1 MIPYRIYLS
10 GGGVTVSAHI
20 GALQELSKHISLET
34 VKEWMGVSAGGFI
47 SMCLCIGYTLE
58 ELEEFCL
65 NFDFNHIKEVD
76 SIPGLVLNYG
86 LDTGDRLYRM
96 ITACLHIKGL
106 SSEFTFK
113 ECQEKYNISLRIV
126 ATDLNK
132 GKPFICSPYDTPNY
146 SIANAIRASMSVPL
160 YYQPFVCPE
169 TGHFLVD
176 GAVISNYPLFVLS
189 KEEQARTLGILIR
202 TSVEPKETIEFEEY
216 LLRPLSIMYVNKMEC
231 ESTLYSSHCIQ
242 IMLGQVNIIDFSLT
256 KEVKQETIQKG
267 KEAVHTYM
275 KMLPR
280 VKRRNSL

>member
-1 MIPYRIYLS
+1 
-10 GGGVTVSAHI
+10 
-20 GALQELSKHISLET
+20 
-34 VKEWMGVSAGGFI
+34 
-47 SMCLCIGYTLE
+47 
-58 ELEEFCL
+58 
-65 NFDFNHIKEVD
+65 
-76 SIPGLVLNYG
+76 
-86 LDTGDRLYRM
+86 
-96 ITACLHIKGL
+96 LHIKGL

-280 VKRRNSL
+280 VKRRNSF